1 MIVSATGGL
10 PDTLSWRASVPKSG
24 RIREVV
30 LSFQTPVT
38 VGDILEGIH
47 HKEYLLP
54 AIQREFVWDA
64 DQVRRLV
71 DSLMRGYPI
80 GSFLIWK
87 VSSETAK
94 SYVFYDFL
102 TDCHARDHPYA
113 SRAVVPGGQ
122 GVLAVLDGQQRLTA
136 LNIAVYGSFA
146 VKKKY
151 AWWSSTDAFPKKRL
165 YLNLLADADPDDLGL
180 RYDLQFLTDEEAIAV
195 SGEPDKWYPLA
206 AVMTATNPGP
216 ALFAEV
222 AARGVTD
229 TAQAADA
236 YQRLYDLYG
245 AFRIAKP
252 INYHLE
258 ADQNPDKVLD
268 IFVRVNSGGTTLS
281 YSDLLLS
288 MATNQWQNRDAR
300 EEVRELLQQLNTGG
314 PREFSFSKDVV
325 LKTALLIADVDVRF
339 RVSNFTQDNMKKVEA
354 TWDQTRDSLLRAAT
368 LLDIF
373 GFSSRTLTADSVLLL
388 LAYYLHHRDL
398 ADSYLHSTADAGDRL
413 TVQNWV
419 TRSLIKRGVWGSGL
433 DTLLTRLR
441 RTIDEHG
448 QHSFPVTD
456 LERDM
461 TAQGKSLT
469 FDPTEVDE
477 LLEMR
482 YGGQR
487 TFAVL
492 SLLYPGLDLTKEFHE
507 DHIFSRSRFTAKR
520 LADAGISPDDIEHYR
535 NAVDCLPNLQLLAGI
550 PNIEKQAKLPDEWLA
565 GAFPSSE
572 LRTTYLCDN
581 DLDDLSLDLAN
592 FLDFYDKRKERMR
605 KRLLKVLGVS
615 SASP

>member
-1 MIVSATGGL
+1 M
-10 PDTLSWRASVPKSG
+10 
-24 RIREVV
+24 
-30 LSFQTPVT
+30 SFQTPVT
-38 VGDILEGIH
+38 VGEILQGIH

-87 VSSETAK
+87 VNPETAK

-102 TDCHARDHPYA
+102 TDFHARDHPYA

-136 LNIAVYGSFA
+136 LNIAVYGSLA

-180 RYDLQFLTDEEAIAV
+180 RYDLRFLTDEEAAHEP
-195 SGEPDKWYPLA
+195 GDPDKWYPVA
-206 AVMTATNPGP
+206 RVMEIANSGP
-216 ALFAEV
+216 AMLAEV
-222 AARGVTD
+222 AARGFSD
-229 TAQAADA
+229 TAQATDA
-236 YQRLYDLYG
+236 YQRLYDLYQ
-245 AFRIAKP
+245 AFRMVKP
-252 INYHLE
+252 INYYLE
-258 ADQNPDKVLD
+258 TDQNPDKVLD

-288 MATNQWQNRDAR
+288 MATNQWQHRDAR
-300 EEVRELLQQLNTGG
+300 EEVRALVQQLNTGG

-354 TWDQTRDSLLRAAT
+354 TWDQTRDALLRAAT
-368 LLDIF
+368 LLDTF

-388 LAYYLHHRDL
+388 LAYYLHRRGL
-398 ADSYLHSTADAGDRL
+398 ADSYLHSTTDAGDRL
-413 TVQNWV
+413 AAQNWV
-419 TRSLIKRGVWGSGL
+419 TRSLVKRGIWGSGL

-448 QHSFPVTD
+448 RNGFPVTD

-461 TAQGKSLT
+461 TALGKSLS
-469 FDPTEVDE
+469 FDPTEIDE

-507 DHIFSRSRFTAKR
+507 DHVFPRSRFTAKR
-520 LADAGISPDDIEHYR
+520 LADAGIPPGDIESYR
-535 NAVDCLPNLQLLAGI
+535 DAVDCLPNLQLLAGI
-550 PNIEKQAKLPDEWLA
+550 PNVEKQAKLPSKWLA
-565 GAFPSSE
+565 SAFPSSE
-572 LRTTYLCDN
+572 QRSTYLRDN
-581 DLDDLSLDLAN
+581 DLDGLSLDLTD
-592 FLDFYDKRKERMR
+592 FLLSYAQRKERMR

-615 SASP
+615 SGPSTPSTN

>member
-1 MIVSATGGL
+1 
-10 PDTLSWRASVPKSG
+10 
-24 RIREVV
+24 

-38 VGDILEGIH
+38 VGEILQGIH
-47 HKEYLLP
+47 QKEYLLP

-87 VSSETAK
+87 VSHETAS
-94 SYVFYDFL
+94 SYAFYDFL
-102 TDCHARDHPYA
+102 TDYHARDHPYA
-113 SRAVVPGGQ
+113 SRAVVPGGL

-136 LNIAVYGSFA
+136 LNIGVYGSLA

-165 YLNLLADADPDDLGL
+165 YLNLLADADPDELGL
-180 RYDLQFLTDEEAIAV
+180 RYDLRFLTDEEAAPAH
-195 SGEPDKWYPLA
+195 SQLDGWYPLA
-206 AVMTATNPGP
+206 RVMTIANSGP
-216 ALFAEV
+216 AMLAEV

-229 TAQAADA
+229 TGQATDA
-236 YQRLYDLYG
+236 YQRLYDLYE
-245 AFRIAKP
+245 AFRVIKP
-252 INYHLE
+252 INYYLE
-258 ADQNPDKVLD
+258 TDQNPDKVLD

-288 MATNQWQNRDAR
+288 MATNQWQHRDAR
-300 EEVRELLQQLNTGG
+300 EEVRALVQQLNNGG

-354 TWDQTRDSLLRAAT
+354 AWDQTRDSLLRAAT
-368 LLDIF
+368 LLDMF
-373 GFSSRTLTADSVLLL
+373 GYSSRTLTADSVLLVL
-388 LAYYLHHRDL
+388 GYYLHRRGL
-398 ADSYLHSTADAGDRL
+398 GDSYLQSTADAGDRL
-413 TVQNWV
+413 TVQKWV
-419 TRSLIKRGVWGSGL
+419 TRSLVKRGIWGSGL
-433 DTLLTRLR
+433 DTLLTRLK
-441 RTIDEHG
+441 RTIDEYG
-448 QHSFPVTD
+448 QNGFPVSD

-461 TAQGKSLT
+461 ATLGKSLA
-469 FDPTEVDE
+469 FDPTEIDE

-507 DHIFSRSRFTAKR
+507 DHIFPRSRFTVKR
-520 LADAGISPDDIEHYR
+520 LTDQGIPRSHIESYR
-535 NAVDCLPNLQLLAGI
+535 EVVDCLPNLQLLGGI
-550 PNIEKQAKLPDEWLA
+550 PNIEKQAALPDKWLA
-565 GAFPSSE
+565 AAFPSDE
-572 LRTTYLCDN
+572 HRTTYLRDN
-581 DLDDLSLDLAN
+581 DLDDLPLDLAD
-592 FLDFYDKRKERMR
+592 FLDFFAQRRERMR
-605 KRLLKVLGVS
+605 ERLLKVLGVTDG
-615 SASP
+615 ASPPDN